1 MSILTSDYIGGW
13 YLLEK
18 ISNNNFDTSQ
28 QPFYLLSNVV
38 NTSTTNISPAELIQ
52 GDAGT
57 LVIDQKGK
65 KETSALSGQGLIIKN
80 LDTTTYT
87 YKDIIDLLIEDYEL
101 LLSFMFMSI
110 EDINNTGD
118 LDYLNSIL
126 NVLGLTIENRNLL
139 SSATLNFSNQV
150 ECSLNYNVNYLRKFN
165 VKYNNYA
172 QTFQPNYDFIARIAK
187 NYDCRFYI
195 DGNEYL
201 IKSGS
206 VNINIGYRELY
217 IANTKSQLPFYSP
230 QSHSVTGSLDII
242 APHTSYTTIPI
253 EGNCSILIGDRYIE
267 LGQASVKSSYSRN
280 LNPGQ
285 TSTIN
290 ISFTAYARLG
300 AGVDRERWLTYYLAK
315 IDSNRSALNNT
326 AALLN
331 ILKGLLNI

>member
-1 MSILTSDYIGGW
+1 
-13 YLLEK
+13 
-18 ISNNNFDTSQ
+18 
-28 QPFYLLSNVV
+28 
-38 NTSTTNISPAELIQ
+38 
-52 GDAGT
+52 
-57 LVIDQKGK
+57 
-65 KETSALSGQGLIIKN
+65 
-80 LDTTTYT
+80 
-87 YKDIIDLLIEDYEL
+87 
-101 LLSFMFMSI
+101 
-110 EDINNTGD
+110 
-118 LDYLNSIL
+118 
-126 NVLGLTIENRNLL
+126 
-139 SSATLNFSNQV
+139 
-150 ECSLNYNVNYLRKFN
+150 LRKFN
-165 VKYNNYA
+165 VKYNDYA
-172 QTFQPNYDFIARIAK
+172 QTFQPNFDFIARIAK

-242 APHTSYTTIPI
+242 APHTSYTSIPI

>member
-28 QPFYLLSNVV
+28 QPFYLLGNVV
-38 NTSTTNISPAELIQ
+38 NTSTTNIAPLDLIQ
-52 GDAGT
+52 GDAGI

-65 KETSALSGQGLIIKN
+65 KETCTLSGPGLIIKN
-80 LDTTTYT
+80 LDTTIYT
-87 YKDIIDLLIEDYEL
+87 YKDIIDVFIEDYEL

-139 SSATLNFSNQV
+139 SSATINIGTQID
-150 ECSLNYNVNYLRKFN
+150 CSLNYNVNYLRKFN
-165 VKYNNYA
+165 VKYNDYA
-172 QTFQPNYDFIARIAK
+172 NTLQPNYDFIARTAK
-187 NYDCRFYI
+187 NYDCRFFI
-195 DGNEYL
+195 DGNEYY

-206 VNINIGYRELY
+206 VSINIGHKELF

-230 QSHSVTGSLDII
+230 QSHSVSGNLDII
-242 APHTSYTTIPI
+242 APHTDYTSIPI
-253 EGNCSILIGDRYIE
+253 AGNCSILIGDRYIE

-285 TSTIN
+285 TSTVN
-290 ISFTAYARLG
+290 IAFTAYARLG
-300 AGVDRERWLTYYLAK
+300 AGIDRERWLTYYLAK
-315 IDSNRSALNNT
+315 IDNNKNELNNT
-326 AALLN
+326 LALLN
-331 ILKGLLNI
+331 ILRGLLNI